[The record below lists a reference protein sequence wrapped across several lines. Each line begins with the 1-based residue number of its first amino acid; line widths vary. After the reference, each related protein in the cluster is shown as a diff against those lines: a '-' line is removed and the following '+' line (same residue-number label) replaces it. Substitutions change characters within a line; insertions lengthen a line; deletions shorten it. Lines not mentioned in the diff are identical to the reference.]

1 MLASGRTV
9 VQEHPVPQ
17 PPDFPVTRESATA
30 SKWGAACIVVSKGG
44 NWPAGTQGDAP
55 MEYLFETLIPVVF
68 YAAVLLFLFGNL
80 SEA

>member
-1 MLASGRTV
+1 M
-9 VQEHPVPQ
+9 PQ

-44 NWPAGTQGDAP
+44 NWPAGTLKETST
-55 MEYLFETLIPVVF
+55 MEYLFEILIPVVF
-68 YAAVLLFLFGNL
+68 YAAVLLFLFSNF